1 MCGIF
6 GFVSNNKE
14 EPTCGLL
21 KTTVSRLFKL
31 SESRGK
37 DASGIAILND
47 NKITVFKSDMPASDL
62 IKLDKYKDIIEK
74 TFGEKGNKTISA
86 IGHARMVTN
95 GSMRQNYNN
104 QPVIKDGLVAIH
116 NGIIVNDKDIWNK
129 YPSLERRFEVDTEV
143 FLSLVRKFRK
153 EGNSLIKSV
162 NESYSLIKGA
172 ASIASFFND
181 LNYLLLTTNTGSIY
195 YIYKPE
201 LGFFVF
207 ASEFYFL
214 QRLIKDNEYDK
225 LFFESEIKQLHSNE
239 GCLISLDNLEKID
252 FPIGKNTCL
261 NYKDRKVD
269 RKIIGMSA
277 GKKIPN
283 CKLAGNISD
292 KETNKIINDTYIK
305 TKLII
310 NKLKRCSGC
319 VLPETMP
326 YIKFNKDGICN
337 YCLSYEKMQIEG
349 GVEFEKVIS
358 KHRRKNGKPD
368 CIVTFS
374 GGRDS
379 SYALYYIKKILK
391 MNPVAYSY
399 DWGMLTDLG
408 RRNQA
413 RMTGALGVEH
423 ILISADI
430 NKKRENIKKS
440 VEAWLRKP
448 NLGTVPLFMAGD
460 KQYFYYA
467 NMLKKQM
474 GIDLV
479 ILCENPL
486 ERTDFKSGFCGI
498 KPKKMRDKKFYS
510 LSLINIFKLFLY
522 YTKEYLSNPSYINSS
537 LYDTLWAFAS
547 YYLIPHNF
555 ISFYN
560 YIRWDE
566 KKIEQTLKKYDWE
579 TANDTLTTW
588 RIGDGTASFYNYIYY
603 TLAGFTEND
612 TFRSNQVREGN
623 ITRREALKIVY
634 ADNKPRYESLKWY
647 CETIGIDLKK
657 ALIAINKKPALFS
670 MT

>member
-14 EPTCGLL
+14 EPTRGLL

-269 RKIIGMSA
+269 RKIIEMSA

-283 CKLAGNISD
+283 YKLAGNISD

-310 NKLKRCSGC
+310 NKLKRCLRC

-379 SYALYYIKKILK
+379 SYALFYIKKILK

-430 NKKRENIKKS
+430 NKKRENIKKN

-448 NLGTVPLFMAGD
+448 DLGTVPLFMAGD

-467 NMLKKQM
+467 NRLKKHM

-560 YIRWDE
+560 YVRWDE

-612 TFRSNQVREGN
+612 TFRSNQIREGN

-634 ADNKPRYESLKWY
+634 EDNKPRYESLKWY